1 MTERG
6 SRTRSRLIVATTK
19 VVQELGYTHA
29 TVRAIAQEA
38 GVAEG
43 TLYRHFPDKAALFFA
58 AVLEQNTPIIAW
70 VSELPARAGR
80 GSVEENL
87 TECLRRLRGLQ
98 EDVLPLELALRS
110 DPELSRQRQQVL
122 AGLPG
127 GRLPGPPD
135 FIAEYLTAEQSLGR
149 LRPDVN
155 PAQVA
160 VVALATLLG
169 LALLPSGA
177 GVHEDDKLLKI
188 AMDAL
193 VHGITS

>member
-1 MTERG
+1 MTVRG
-6 SRTRSRLIVATTK
+6 TATRSRLIAATTK
-19 VVQELGYTHA
+19 VVRELGYTHA

-58 AVLEQNTPIIAW
+58 AVLEQNIPITEW
-70 VSELPARAGR
+70 VSELPARAGQ

-87 TECLRRLRGLQ
+87 TECLRRLAGLQ
-98 EDVLPLELALRS
+98 QDVLPLELALGS
-110 DPELSRQRQQVL
+110 DPEMSRQRQQVV

-127 GRLPGPPD
+127 GQLPGLPG
-135 FIAEYLTAEQSLGR
+135 FLAEYLTAEQSLGR
-149 LRPDVN
+149 LRPDVD

-160 VVALATLLG
+160 VVALATLFG
-169 LALLPSGA
+169 LALGPSGV
-177 GVHEDDKLLKI
+177 GVNEDDTLLKAAI
-188 AMDAL
+188 HFL

>member
-6 SRTRSRLIVATTK
+6 TGTRSRLITATTK
-19 VVQELGYTHA
+19 VVHDLGYHHA
-29 TVRAIAQEA
+29 TVRAIAHEA

-58 AVLEQNTPIIAW
+58 AVLEQNTPIIEW
-70 VSELPARAGR
+70 VSQLPARAGE

-87 TECLRRLRGLQ
+87 TECLRRLKGLQ

-110 DPELSRQRQQVL
+110 DPELSRQRQQLV

-135 FIAEYLTAEQSLGR
+135 FIAEYLAAEQSLGR
-149 LRPDVN
+149 LRPDVD
-155 PAQVA
+155 PVQVA

-169 LALLPSGA
+169 LALVPSGV
-177 GVHEDDKLLKI
+177 GDPQDEDLLKV
-188 AMDAL
+188 AMQAL
-193 VHGITS
+193 VHGIAS